1 MTSTPIISVRDLTY
15 RFGDFV
21 AVDHVNFDVEPGQV
35 IGYLGPNGSG
45 KTTTIRML
53 LGVLRPS
60 EGWAHVLGF
69 DAASQSEQVR
79 ARLGYMSQK
88 FALYDE
94 LTAREN
100 LAFYADVYGV
110 KERQRPD
117 TLLEQL
123 DLTTVTKQQVRTL
136 SSGWR
141 QRLALAVAIV
151 HQPQMLLLDE
161 PTSGVDPSARRAF
174 WELIYGLVAEGIT
187 ILVTT
192 HYMDEAEYCNQVGI
206 LSEGKLLAMGSP
218 AHLKEALP
226 GRMWDII
233 IGRSEQGQ
241 IDQLLPVLDLL
252 NSVPGV
258 LRASLAGDQLRALVE
273 NQMNQTDLTQILAAA
288 GFTAAQVEPAQ
299 PMMEDVFMSLVKRKI
314 DHDPSSA

>member
-1 MTSTPIISVRDLTY
+1 MTNTSIISVRDLTY

-60 EGWAHVLGF
+60 EGWAHVIGF

-79 ARLGYMSQK
+79 ARIGYMSQK

-110 KERQRPD
+110 KDRQRPD
-117 TLLEQL
+117 VLMDQL
-123 DLTTVTKQQVRTL
+123 DLAAAANQQVRTL

-151 HQPQMLLLDE
+151 HQPQLLLLDE

-218 AHLKEALP
+218 THLKEALP

-233 IGRSEQGQ
+233 IGRNEQGQ
-241 IDQLLPVLDLL
+241 IDQLLPVLDVL

-273 NQMNQTDLTQILAAA
+273 TQMSQADLTQILAAA
-288 GFTAAQVEPAQ
+288 GFTSAQVEPAQ

-314 DHDPSSA
+314 DHDPSPA

>member
-1 MTSTPIISVRDLTY
+1 MKPVISVHDLTY

-21 AVDHVNFDVEPGQV
+21 AVDHVDFDIEPGQV
-35 IGYLGPNGSG
+35 TGYLGPNGSG

-53 LGVLRPS
+53 LGILHPS
-60 EGWAHVLGF
+60 EGTAHVLGF
-69 DAASQSEQVR
+69 DAARESEQVR
-79 ARLGYMSQK
+79 ARTGYMSQK

-100 LAFYADVYGV
+100 LTFYAQVYGV
-110 KERQRPD
+110 QDQKRTEE
-117 TLLEQL
+117 LLDQL
-123 DLTTVTKQQVRTL
+123 GLTSMAKQQVRTL
-136 SSGWR
+136 SAGWR
-141 QRLALAVAIV
+141 QRLSLAVAIV
-151 HQPQMLLLDE
+151 HHPQLLLLDE

-174 WELIYGLVAEGIT
+174 WELIYALAEEGIN

-206 LSEGKLLAMGSP
+206 LNEGKLLAMDSP
-218 AHLKEALP
+218 VHLKELLP

-233 IGRSEQGQ
+233 VGNSGQDQ

-258 LRASLAGDQLRALVE
+258 LRASLAGDQLRALADK
-273 NQMNQTDLTQILAAA
+273 QLGQTELTAVLTAA
-288 GFTAAQVEPAQ
+288 GFQAAQVEPAQ
-299 PMMEDVFMSLVKRKI
+299 PMMEDVFMALVKK
-314 DHDPSSA
+314 